1 MGYPVAN
8 RELHR
13 GYIQSWN
20 FIIER
25 KLPEEVVASVGYVG
39 TASVNGFA
47 FLDVNASQIAGSGNA
62 GRPLFAKFGR
72 TATTRE
78 LDGRTHSNYHSLQA
92 TINRRFAG
100 GLFLKGAYT
109 YSHAIDMA
117 NYGDWTA
124 FSWNAASVFDR
135 NRASAANNIPH
146 MFQLGYV
153 YELPFGDGKKWAT
166 SGVAKAVLGD
176 WQFNGVFS
184 AYQGRQYTLSAS
196 GAALNMPGNAQTPD
210 QVKSYGGDAGQGR

>member
-1 MGYPVAN
+1 MT
-8 RELHR
+8 
-13 GYIQSWN
+13 
-20 FIIER
+20 
-25 KLPEEVVASVGYVG
+25 SVGYVG

-47 FLDVNASQIAGSGNA
+47 FLDINASQIPGSGND

-124 FSWNAASVFDR
+124 FSWNAASVFYR

-146 MFQLGYV
+146 MFQLGYM
-153 YELPFGDGKKWAT
+153 YEAPFGNGKKWAT
-166 SGVAKAVLGD
+166 SGVSKAVLGD
-176 WQFNGVFS
+176 WQINGIFG

-196 GAALNMPGNAQTPD
+196 GA
-210 QVKSYGGDAGQGR
+210 VVEYAGQRADSGPGQAHGRTSWARSATTARGSTPPHLRGPQGSGSAP